1 MLRNRRP
8 SPETRAA
15 PLISPHSAA
24 RASAY
29 HSAQEGW
36 TSLMAASENGHD
48 KAVALLLDR
57 GAKINATDEVRGAR
71 HGCVGGQQACRAA
84 CAAG

>member
-1 MLRNRRP
+1 
-8 SPETRAA
+8 
-15 PLISPHSAA
+15 
-24 RASAY
+24 
-29 HSAQEGW
+29 
-36 TSLMAASENGHD
+36 MAASENGHD